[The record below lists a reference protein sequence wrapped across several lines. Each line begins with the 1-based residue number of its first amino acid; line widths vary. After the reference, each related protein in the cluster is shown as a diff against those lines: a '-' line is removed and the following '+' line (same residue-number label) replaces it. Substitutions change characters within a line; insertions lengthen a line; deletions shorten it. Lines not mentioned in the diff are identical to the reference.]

1 MTDEE
6 NMEQRLI
13 LFSERLH
20 REKLLASSALVAD
33 AGLMIQRLAKENAK
47 LLEGIRYWSY
57 CTSEW
62 MRATAP
68 EKCDELAG
76 FLMGCKIAP
85 YYMPKE

>member
-13 LFSERLH
+13 LCSERLH
-20 REKLLASSALVAD
+20 REKLLASSELVAD
-33 AGLMIQRLAKENAK
+33 AGLMIQSLAKENAK

-57 CTSEW
+57 CTSEG
-62 MRATAP
+62 MRTTAP
-68 EKCDELAG
+68 EKCDELMG